1 MSACTAVIE
10 LVKVALRDPS
20 VREDIIAIASSDR
33 HASAPEVT
41 GNEPLIDA
49 REAAT
54 LLSMSVAA
62 VRAAAYRGTL
72 RSHHVGRLLRFRQS
86 ELLPERG

>member
-1 MSACTAVIE
+1 MV
-10 LVKVALRDPS
+10 
-20 VREDIIAIASSDR
+20 SSGHR
-33 HASAPEVT
+33 ASAPQVT
-41 GNEPLIDA
+41 GSEPLIDT
-49 REAAT
+49 REAAK

-72 RSHHVGRLLRFRQS
+72 RSHHVGRLLRFRPS

>member
-1 MSACTAVIE
+1 MSAYTAVVE
-10 LVKVALRDPS
+10 LVKEALRDPS
-20 VREDIIAIASSDR
+20 VREEIIAIVSSDR
-33 HASAPEVT
+33 HASALQVT
-41 GNEPLIDA
+41 GSEPLIDA
-49 REAAT
+49 REAAN

-72 RSHHVGRLLRFRQS
+72 RSHHVGCLLRFRQS